1 MLRFHMKKKCINF
14 GSYLDER
21 RMHFNAM
28 RKINCTENT
37 IKLYDGTLAGK
48 RNSADVFSLSQTTK
62 SRKFTTER
70 DKRSIK
76 TANTVNS
83 TLTFITLPYL
93 GVRQSVRLVSDKNL
107 RIHWFKSV
115 S

>member
-14 GSYLDER
+14 GSYLDKQ
-21 RMHFNAM
+21 RMHSNAK

-37 IKLYDGTLAGK
+37 ICLLEKQTLPMFLG
-48 RNSADVFSLSQTTK
+48 LSQTTK
-62 SRKFTTER
+62 SRKFSTER
-70 DKRSIK
+70 DKGPIK

-93 GVRQSVRLVSDKNL
+93 GICRRCV
-107 RIHWFKSV
+107 
-115 S
+115 